1 METPKKAPSLKVS
14 SLKDFKEQ
22 RQKLVEGVLIK
33 LPDSGLTVKLA
44 RPSLEDLILNDKV
57 PKELISIAVKKS
69 AGQLNEND
77 LKRVIELRDFVVAK
91 ALIEPKVVLKD
102 PKENEVSIEC
112 FTRTDK
118 DFIFSYVEKG
128 DTVLEFFRSK

>member
-1 METPKKAPSLKVS
+1 
-14 SLKDFKEQ
+14 
-22 RQKLVEGVLIK
+22 
-33 LPDSGLTVKLA
+33 LTVKLA

>member
-22 RQKLVEGVLIK
+22 RQKLVEGVLVK

-128 DTVLEFFRSK
+128 DTVLEFFRNK